1 MRALLSQ
8 SVTLMA
14 RGFNTLAQKQWN
26 ERFIVKTCIVW
37 LLTSLTNRGNLNKT
51 FAVANEEAG
60 ISQLSLAT
68 NRH

>member
-8 SVTLMA
+8 SLMA
-14 RGFNTLAQKQWN
+14 TGFNTLAQKQWN

-37 LLTSLTNRGNLNKT
+37 LLTSLTNRDNLNKT
-51 FAVANEEAG
+51 LAVANEEAG
-60 ISQLSLAT
+60 MSQLSLAT